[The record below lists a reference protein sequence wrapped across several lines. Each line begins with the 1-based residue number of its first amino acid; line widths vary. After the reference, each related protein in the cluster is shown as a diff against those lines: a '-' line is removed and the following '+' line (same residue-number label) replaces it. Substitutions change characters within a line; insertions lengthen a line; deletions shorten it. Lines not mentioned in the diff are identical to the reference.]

1 MFRNVTKTSFSKGI
15 GFLTV
20 LVAAAGLDLTRAG
33 TFGFVLKGIP
43 LWCFG
48 VLASAGGILFFLGPM
63 LFGSVPAR
71 PLSTTKSAENLF
83 LYLRPFELDARS
95 LLQLT
100 VGASTGVVV
109 YMGLLKGLWWPLTF
123 VPLIVNIN
131 KEQNFQEVFS
141 SIGQFIAF
149 GKPHEWL
156 KPIGASR
163 VYAPDDWKQEVR
175 HFMPLAR
182 VMLIRPGTSKSIQWE
197 IEQLDGLVAPE
208 RIVFY
213 LKFRRGKKRKAR
225 AYQSFTDHLESCCP
239 AKLPEQ
245 LGRARFLLFD
255 HSWHPHFVE
264 EANRPTQLIHQL
276 SSHGGDI
283 SRDNLRPVLKALNLE
298 FPVRPNN
305 LLTNLMT
312 VAIWIIVSVSSSL
325 VFISVLLAMIQLFA
339 AVSLYFLARISQLLL
354 STS

>member
-1 MFRNVTKTSFSKGI
+1 
-15 GFLTV
+15 
-20 LVAAAGLDLTRAG
+20 
-33 TFGFVLKGIP
+33 
-43 LWCFG
+43 
-48 VLASAGGILFFLGPM
+48 M

-71 PLSTTKSAENLF
+71 PLSTTKSAEDLF
-83 LYLRPFELDARS
+83 LYLRPFEIDARS

-100 VGASTGVVV
+100 VGASTGVIV

-141 SIGQFIAF
+141 SLGQFIAF
-149 GKPHEWL
+149 GKPQEWL

-182 VMLIRPGTSKSIQWE
+182 VVIIRPGTSKSIQWE

-213 LKFRRGKKRKAR
+213 LKFRGGKKRKAR
-225 AYQSFTDHLESCCP
+225 AYQSFRAHLESCFA
-239 AKLPEQ
+239 AKLPAQ

-255 HSWHPHFVE
+255 HSWHPRFVE

-276 SSHGGDI
+276 SSRGGDI

-298 FPVRPNN
+298 LPTRPNN
-305 LLTNLMT
+305 LLMNLVT
-312 VAIWIIVSVSSSL
+312 IALWIIVLAASSL
-325 VFISVLLAMIQLFA
+325 VFISVLLATIRIVA
-339 AVSLYFLARISQLLL
+339 AFTLYFLARILLL
-354 STS
+354 PSIQR